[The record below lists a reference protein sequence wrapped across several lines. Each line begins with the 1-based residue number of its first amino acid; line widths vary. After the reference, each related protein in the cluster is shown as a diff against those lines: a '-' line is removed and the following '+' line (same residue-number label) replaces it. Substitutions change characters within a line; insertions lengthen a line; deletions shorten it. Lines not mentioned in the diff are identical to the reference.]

1 MAKVKRYLPVDQVK
15 ASVWIRPALLEDC
28 RKAVAFLGPQTEG
41 YSFTRLLDDA
51 LTRELR
57 RLSVKYRGGRP
68 FPPRQGELKRGARAQ
83 TS

>member
-1 MAKVKRYLPVDQVK
+1 MAKAKRYLPVDQVK
-15 ASVWIRPALLEDC
+15 ASVWIRPALLEQC
-28 RKAVAFLGPQTEG
+28 RDAVMYVSGKTDGF
-41 YSFTRLLDDA
+41 SFTKLLDDA

-57 RLSVKYRGGRP
+57 RLSVKHRGGRP